1 MWKGV
6 CFFWIFGPKPPKNLV
21 VYVWKVNRS
30 GFWKV
35 VQVENVRSW
44 KIYVWRGGWVY
55 ALYIAEDVLLLCFRK
70 QEFFP
75 FLLGSPFNT
84 WFFLVLVRIRQA
96 ASAISFTYFGSMR
109 NGICTS
115 WMFNS
120 TNWFMKECVI
130 WVYLFCYPIC
140 LWYQFINFCVWCIPS
155 KLTDDDFVIT
165 KQIWLAGM
173 EWLIPDIITNKQYK
187 FEKFSPWSK
196 HPVCDTTK

>member
-1 MWKGV
+1 MRTCRHKHEFMPMWKGV

-115 WMFNS
+115 WMFQLYKLVYERMCDLGIPILLPNL
-120 TNWFMKECVI
+120 FMVPI
-130 WVYLFCYPIC
+130 HQFLYLVYSI
-140 LWYQFINFCVWCIPS
+140 
-155 KLTDDDFVIT
+155 
-165 KQIWLAGM
+165 
-173 EWLIPDIITNKQYK
+173 
-187 FEKFSPWSK
+187 
-196 HPVCDTTK
+196 